1 MQHIKQFVIT
11 LCCVFFISVGFA
23 QKTAVEYF
31 ALSTTLKGEKKYA
44 EALIEIKKAIE
55 LNGNSKDYNY
65 QAGWLCNEL
74 SKYAE
79 AVPYLKKALSVKD
92 DDANIYIELG
102 YALYKLKK
110 YTEAETAFNKA
121 ISYRADFN
129 LSYKY
134 LGDMYYEKSEDKSA
148 AKPYYLTNFTLM
160 KEKTG
165 LSILYRL
172 GWIYNHEN
180 KYDSAII
187 YLQKGIV
194 KDITSTDCYNELG
207 YAYYKQ
213 EKIRLASENYI
224 TSISYKP
231 TQTTAYTGMGDIKRL
246 KEKQYDSALYY
257 YKRSV
262 ANGTKS
268 ASVYYGIGWISNSQ
282 KNYDTAIVYLS
293 KAISILPKYSYAM
306 TELGYSYI
314 KLNNPTLGQQFLNES
329 IAIEVTDAN
338 LYYLGLSYVNTKNKT
353 KALEVLNQMKQKQF
367 PTADNLEKLINRM

>member
-1 MQHIKQFVIT
+1 
-11 LCCVFFISVGFA
+11 VFFISVGFA

-31 ALSTTLKGEKKYA
+31 ALSTTLKGEKKYV
-44 EALIEIKKAIE
+44 EALIEIKKAIK
-55 LNGNSKDYNY
+55 LNGNSSDYNY

-74 SKYAE
+74 LKYAE
-79 AVPYLKKALSVKD
+79 AVPFLKKALAVKE
-92 DDANIYIELG
+92 DDANILIELG

-110 YTEAETAFNKA
+110 YSEAETAFNKA
-121 ISYRADFN
+121 IRYRADFN

-134 LGDMYYEKSEDKSA
+134 LGDMFYETSDNKSA
-148 AKPYYLTNFTLM
+148 AKPYYLTNYTLL
-160 KEKTG
+160 KEKTS
-165 LSILYRL
+165 LSILHRL
-172 GWIYNHEN
+172 GWIYNQEN

-213 EKIRLASENYI
+213 EKIRLASETYLS
-224 TSISYKP
+224 SIAYKP
-231 TQTTAYTGMGDIKRL
+231 FQTTPYNGMGDIKRL

-257 YKRSV
+257 YKKCI

-268 ASVYYGIGWISNSQ
+268 AGAYYGIGWISNAQ

-306 TELGYSYI
+306 TELGYSYL
-314 KLNNPTLGQQFLNES
+314 KLNNPTLAQQFLNQS
-329 IAIEVTDAN
+329 IALEVTNAN
-338 LYYLGLSYVNTKNKT
+338 LYYLGLSYIDTRNKT
-353 KALEVLNQMKQKQF
+353 KALEVLNQMKQKKYSS
-367 PTADNLEKLINRM
+367 ADNLEKLINGM